1 MAELWGSILRFFG
14 ALLGGIYSV
23 IPSYGVAIILLTLI
37 SRLVIAPLGVKQI
50 RSMQQMQKLQPK
62 VKELQKKYKGD
73 RQKLNE
79 EMMKLYKEHGA
90 NPLGGC
96 FPLIAQFP
104 VFIAL
109 YAVIRA
115 SIPAVAVP
123 ATELDIKRIPAT
135 AFCHPNTQPNLDNLQ
150 PTKVVCDLAD
160 GTTQTYDI
168 AEWRPTHTG
177 GRVDPLS
184 AMSSCTPVKDRA
196 GKGGFT
202 CQTIFGAGH
211 LPKNSKLLED
221 LVEGRTKFLGMHLA
235 CSPRDAGNVTGIKK
249 CAPKGEK
256 SGGAGLAGYYI
267 LVVAMAGSTY
277 LQQRQMSAKATGQQ
291 AQQMKMMA
299 VMMPVL
305 FGWLSLTFPAAL
317 SLYWVTGNI
326 WTIAQ
331 QKLIFGREDKGA
343 GAGSAS
349 SGSALPSGDGPKPGK
364 SSGEAPAKAPGKPPK
379 PKQGKKGKR

>member
-1 MAELWGSILRFFG
+1 VAEVWGGILRFFG
-14 ALLGGIYSV
+14 VLLAGIYSF

-37 SRLVIAPLGVKQI
+37 TRLVIAPLGVKQI

-62 VKELQKKYKGD
+62 IKELQKKYKGD

-115 SIPAVAVP
+115 TIPAVAVP
-123 ATELDIKRIPAT
+123 ATELDIKKIPAT
-135 AFCHPNTQPNLDNLQ
+135 AFCHPNTQPNLDNLN

-160 GTTQTYDI
+160 GTAQTYDI
-168 AEWRPTHTG
+168 AEWRPTHPNGT
-177 GRVDPLS
+177 VKPLS
-184 AMSSCTPVKDRA
+184 ALSSCTPVKDTA

-202 CQTIFGAGH
+202 CHTIFGAGH
-211 LPKNSKLLED
+211 LPKDSKLLED

-235 CSPRDAGNVTGIKK
+235 CSPRDAGNATGVKK

-256 SGGAGLAGYYI
+256 AGGADVAGYYV
-267 LVVAMAGSTY
+267 LVIAMAGSTY
-277 LQQRQMSAKATGQQ
+277 VQQRQMSSRATGQQ

-299 VMMPVL
+299 VMMPAL

-317 SLYWVTGNI
+317 SLYWVAGNI
-326 WTIAQ
+326 WTIVQ
-331 QKLIFGREDKGA
+331 QKVIFGKEE
-343 GAGSAS
+343 
-349 SGSALPSGDGPKPGK
+349 PSGASAPAPDASKPKQNPKPKPG
-364 SSGEAPAKAPGKPPK
+364 
-379 PKQGKKGKR
+379 QGKKGKS